1 MTTPSRLSEVN
12 YDMIIE
18 LVKILQEKKVI
29 DTSDSIRILVSAPK
43 K

>member
-29 DTSDSIRILVSAPK
+29 DTSDSIRIVSAPK